1 MSANI
6 GMFLCLKGYGSCI
19 QITGGF
25 DLLPVAK
32 PIWMIVTLLCY
43 NPENDV
49 TINRC
54 YQLASLMNSKEAV
67 LVKVLAPLFCVRP
80 DIFSGQSNPR
90 SHSVTP

>member
-1 MSANI
+1 MSVNI

-43 NPENDV
+43 NQGNHV
-49 TINRC
+49 TSIRYC
-54 YQLASLMNSKEAV
+54 QLASLMNPK
-67 LVKVLAPLFCVRP
+67 
-80 DIFSGQSNPR
+80 
-90 SHSVTP
+90 

>member
-25 DLLPVAK
+25 DLSPVAK
-32 PIWMIVTLLCY
+32 PIWMIV
-43 NPENDV
+43 NDV
-49 TINRC
+49 TINRY

-80 DIFSGQSNPR
+80 DIFGWQSGPR
-90 SHSVTP
+90 SHSVTS